1 MKNKCLV
8 LLTSSVFILSSC
20 FNGVKKVS
28 FSEFHEKAVEAQQ
41 KERPEAKK
49 IVINGEIESEDKK
62 YTAKNLQITEDTDTA
77 TLSMSDL
84 MFILVIG
91 LMAEMPAEMTEVEDN
106 EYYVGNG
113 FRVKNSDAQIAWDEY
128 LSCTLIKGKVEESS
142 CNIKAVY
149 TYEK

>member
-77 TLSMSDL
+77 TLSICVGTSTSRSTESL
-84 MFILVIG
+84 KILVVLVLLFSFVFFLELHPVNDVITKTSTSAKIICV
-91 LMAEMPAEMTEVEDN
+91 LKLR
-106 EYYVGNG
+106 
-113 FRVKNSDAQIAWDEY
+113 FI
-128 LSCTLIKGKVEESS
+128 
-142 CNIKAVY
+142 
-149 TYEK
+149 